1 MSGTCSLRRMGDM
14 ETQDTNDIT
23 YEAPQVEV
31 VGTIADVTGGRSLSG
46 SHDSL
51 FCFGASAG

>member
-1 MSGTCSLRRMGDM
+1 MGDM